1 MSKIFQ
7 NKIALVT
14 GASRGLGRAVAKNLA
29 KNGAE
34 LILVSRTISALESLD
49 DEIKKLG
56 SNSTIVPL
64 DLEENESIDLLGGEI
79 HKKWGKLDI
88 LVSCAGIV
96 GDITPISHL
105 DPKVWNKVINLNLN
119 VNYRIIRSFEPLL
132 KISESADVIFVSDS
146 KNQKLDPYWGAYN
159 ISKLGLEALVKT
171 WEKEIN
177 LTNIKAHIFNPQD
190 MDTHLRSSFMPGEK
204 NKNLKNPDEVANL
217 LINLIRKN

>member
-49 DEIKKLG
+49 DQIKKFE

-64 DLEENESIDLLGGEI
+64 DLEDNQSIDLLGAEI

-105 DPKVWNKVINLNLN
+105 DPKIWNKVINLNLN

>member
-49 DEIKKLG
+49 DEINKLE
-56 SNSTIVPL
+56 SNATIVPL
-64 DLEENESIDLLGGEI
+64 DLEDNESIDLLGSEI
-79 HKKWGKLDI
+79 NKKWGKLDI

>member
-49 DEIKKLG
+49 DEINKLE
-56 SNSTIVPL
+56 SNATIVPL
-64 DLEENESIDLLGGEI
+64 NLEDNESIDLLGSEI
-79 HKKWGKLDI
+79 NKKWGKLDI

>member
-49 DEIKKLG
+49 DEINKLE
-56 SNSTIVPL
+56 SNATIVPL
-64 DLEENESIDLLGGEI
+64 DLEDNKSIDLLGSEI
-79 HKKWGKLDI
+79 NKKWGKLDI

-132 KISESADVIFVSDS
+132 KISKSADVIFVSDS

-177 LTNIKAHIFNPQD
+177 LTNIKAHIFYTLD

-204 NKNLKNPDEVANL
+204 NEDLKNPDEMASL
-217 LINLIRKN
+217 LTNLIRKN

>member
-49 DEIKKLG
+49 DEINKLE
-56 SNSTIVPL
+56 SNATIVPL
-64 DLEENESIDLLGGEI
+64 DLEDNESIDLLGSEI
-79 HKKWGKLDI
+79 NKKWGKLDI

-132 KISESADVIFVSDS
+132 KISERADVIFVSDS